1 MNERPRWIMPV
12 LVVLAFAATGISL
25 MLASYHQ
32 SAGKDPWALFSLACN
47 AEEGGCA
54 DVLASRWAVGPAG
67 IPVATFGA
75 IYFGALG
82 LWYLIVGRPN
92 RSGRSWQAFPLGLNA
107 AGALVS
113 LYLLS
118 VMLMGLGEVCW
129 WCTLTH
135 LINFGMLYLGWR
147 LFWRL
152 YQEPREGDESGQAHP
167 PARLGFAGLLLVL
180 AWAALCIQ
188 GLAVSNLRNS
198 AREATEYAR
207 TFYEDADLQSYLLQR
222 KQPSTEIPIRPDDAI
237 RGNPAAPHTV
247 VVFSDFQC
255 PACRGFAQF
264 FETEV
269 LPALGDRVRIVYK
282 HFPLEPD
289 CNPVLTQVV
298 HASACEASEAAEA
311 ARALGGSDA
320 FWRMHDRLF
329 RDQDTLNQAPWS
341 ALAQEA
347 GVDPARLS
355 EMMAANAH
363 RARIQEDA
371 ELGRR
376 LQVQS
381 TPTVYLDGRKM
392 EDWRRLDLWKEL
404 VE

>member
-1 MNERPRWIMPV
+1 MNERTRWIVPV
-12 LVVLAFAATGISL
+12 LVALAFAATGISL

-32 SAGKDPWALFSLACN
+32 SGGKDPWALFSLACN

-75 IYFGALG
+75 IYYGALG
-82 LWYLIVGRPN
+82 LWYLAVGRAN
-92 RSGRSWQAFPLGLNA
+92 RVGRSWQAFPLGLNA

-118 VMLMGLGEVCW
+118 IMVLGLGEICW
-129 WCTLTH
+129 WCALTH

-147 LFWRL
+147 LFWDRGGDDG
-152 YQEPREGDESGQAHP
+152 EPARP
-167 PARLGFAGLLLVL
+167 PRRLGFAGLLLVL
-180 AWAALCIQ
+180 AWTALCIQ

-198 AREATEYAR
+198 AREANEYAR
-207 TFYEDADLQSYLLQR
+207 TFYEDADLQRYLLQR
-222 KQPSTEIPIRPDDAI
+222 KQPVADIPVRPNDAV

-255 PACRGFAQF
+255 PACRGFAEF

-269 LPALGDRVRIVYK
+269 LPAVGDRVRIVYK
-282 HFPLEPD
+282 HFPLEPE
-289 CNPVLTQVV
+289 CNPLLRQVV
-298 HASACEASEAAEA
+298 HAGACEASEAAEA
-311 ARALGGSDA
+311 ARVLGGSEA

-329 RDQDTLNQAPWS
+329 QAQDELGQAPWA

-355 EMMAANAH
+355 EMVAANAH
-363 RARIQEDA
+363 RDRIVEDA
-371 ELGRR
+371 RLGER
-376 LQVQS
+376 LQIQS

-392 EDWRRLDLWKEL
+392 EDWRRIDLWQAL
-404 VE
+404 VK

>member
-1 MNERPRWIMPV
+1 MPL

-32 SAGKDPWALFSLACN
+32 SAGKDPWALFSLACD
-47 AEEGGCA
+47 AEKGGCA

-75 IYFGALG
+75 VYFGALG
-82 LWYLIVGRPN
+82 LWYLVVGRPN
-92 RSGRSWQAFPLGLNA
+92 GPGRSWQAFPLGLNA
-107 AGALVS
+107 AGAVVS
-113 LYLLS
+113 LYLMS

-135 LINFGMLYLGWR
+135 LVNFGMLYLGWR
-147 LFWRL
+147 LYRDS
-152 YQEPREGDESGQAHP
+152 REGDEPVAAWP

-180 AWAALCIQ
+180 AWAALCVQ

-198 AREATEYAR
+198 AREATAYAR
-207 TFYEDADLQSYLLQR
+207 TFYEDADLQRYLLQR
-222 KQPSTEIPIRPDDAI
+222 KQVATEIPIRPDDAI
-237 RGNPAAPHTV
+237 RGNPAAPHTA

-255 PACRGFAQF
+255 PSCRGFAQF
-264 FETEV
+264 FETQV
-269 LPALGDRVRIVYK
+269 LPLVGDRVRIVYK

-311 ARALGGSDA
+311 ARVLGGSEA

-329 RDQDTLNQAPWS
+329 LGQDALGQASWS
-341 ALAQEA
+341 ALAQEV

-355 EMMAANAH
+355 EMVAANAH
-363 RARIQEDA
+363 RARIREDA
-371 ELGRR
+371 QLGERMR
-376 LQVQS
+376 VGQ
-381 TPTVYLDGRKM
+381 TPTVFLDGRKM
-392 EDWRRLDLWKEL
+392 EDWSRLDLWQAL

>member
-1 MNERPRWIMPV
+1 MNERPRWIVPV
-12 LVVLAFAATGISL
+12 LVVLAFAATGVSL

-32 SAGKDPWALFSLACN
+32 SGGKDPWALFSLACD

-92 RSGRSWQAFPLGLNA
+92 RPGRSWQAFPLGLNA

-135 LINFGMLYLGWR
+135 LINFSMLYLGWR
-147 LFWRL
+147 LFRDGHAG
-152 YQEPREGDESGQAHP
+152 EEAVPAHP
-167 PARLGFAGLLLVL
+167 PARLGLAGLLLVL

-207 TFYEDADLQSYLLQR
+207 TFYEDADLQRYLLQR

-269 LPALGDRVRIVYK
+269 LPALGNRVRIVYK

-311 ARALGGSDA
+311 ARVLGGSDA

-329 RDQDTLNQAPWS
+329 QAQDALGQAPWA

-355 EMMAANAH
+355 EMVAANTY
-363 RARIQEDA
+363 RARIREDA

-392 EDWRRLDLWKEL
+392 EDWRRLDLWKAL

>member
-1 MNERPRWIMPV
+1 MNERPRWIVPL

-32 SAGKDPWALFSLACN
+32 SAGKDPWALFSLACD

-75 IYFGALG
+75 VYFGALG
-82 LWYLIVGRPN
+82 FWYLVVGRPN
-92 RSGRSWQAFPLGLNA
+92 RPGRSWQAFPLGLNA
-107 AGALVS
+107 AGAVVS
-113 LYLLS
+113 LYLMS
-118 VMLMGLGEVCW
+118 IMFMGLGEVCW

-147 LFWRL
+147 LYRDS
-152 YQEPREGDESGQAHP
+152 REGDESVAAWP
-167 PARLGFAGLLLVL
+167 PARLVFAGFLLVL
-180 AWAALCIQ
+180 AWTALCVQ

-207 TFYEDADLQSYLLQR
+207 TFYEDADLQRYLLQR
-222 KQPSTEIPIRPDDAI
+222 KEAATEIPIRPDDAI
-237 RGNPAAPHTV
+237 RGNPAAPHTA

-255 PACRGFAQF
+255 PSCRGFAQF
-264 FETEV
+264 FETQV
-269 LPALGDRVRIVYK
+269 LPLVGDRVRIVYK

-289 CNPVLTQVV
+289 CNPVLKQVV

-311 ARALGGSDA
+311 ARALGGSEA

-329 RDQDTLNQAPWS
+329 LSQDALGQAPWS

-355 EMMAANAH
+355 EMVAANVH

-371 ELGRR
+371 RLGER
-376 LQVQS
+376 LQIHA
-381 TPTVYLDGRKM
+381 TPTVFLDGRKM
-392 EDWRRLDLWKEL
+392 EDWGRLDLWKAL